1 MVARNVM
8 AAAGAALFL
17 GATAVPLAQTAGQ
30 PGSSNR
36 RYPPVAPQ
44 VEQRFEIQAPWGGST
59 TARRLGVTLK
69 ELTPAETTARKLPS
83 HSAVL
88 VETVQP
94 KGPAEKAGMK
104 SGDVILKVNLEPV
117 RSIAQ
122 VRRLVNE
129 TAIAQQAL
137 VTIFRDGKTMDL
149 FVTPEEASLTQDL
162 LPDNLERRLEE
173 FGRQLPRSLDQLRRS
188 QPQLFGEPFT
198 VPRMPSP
205 QFRWPLNESSPG
217 ASRLGA
223 VIQELGPQL
232 ADYFKV
238 KAGVLVA
245 SVTSGSPAAQAGLKA
260 GDVITALNGTD
271 VKVPGDVARAIRD
284 LPDGREVSLS
294 IVRNGA
300 AMTLKVKLGAGR
312 GVWHV

>member
-1 MVARNVM
+1 MVARNVI
-8 AAAGAALFL
+8 AAVGAGLFL
-17 GATAVPLAQTAGQ
+17 GATAIPLAQTAGQ
-30 PGSSNR
+30 SGSSNR
-36 RYPPVAPQ
+36 RNPSVAPQ
-44 VEQRFEIQAPWGGST
+44 IEQRFEIQAPWGGST

-69 ELTPAETTARKLPS
+69 ELTSAETTARKLPS

-94 KGPAEKAGMK
+94 KGPAETAGMK
-104 SGDVILKVNLEPV
+104 AGDVVLKVNGEPV

-149 FVTPEEASLTQDL
+149 SVTPEEASPTQDL
-162 LPDNLERRLEE
+162 LPDNWEKRLEE
-173 FGRQLPRSLDQLRRS
+173 FGRQFRQG
-188 QPQLFGEPFT
+188 QPQLFGEPFA

-245 SVTSGSPAAQAGLKA
+245 SVTPGSPAAQAGLKA
-260 GDVITALNGTD
+260 GDVMTALDGTD
-271 VKVPGDVARAIRD
+271 VKVPDDVLRAIRN
-284 LPDGREVSLS
+284 LPDGREVSLA

-300 AMTLKVKLGAGR
+300 AMTLKVKLGTGR